1 MAAAPGMD
9 QGRLHGVNVDPP
21 ALLCQGGIKL
31 TMTSRSISRGTGQND
46 EFSQSIRI
54 IIPLRRRI
62 LPNLKASNHN
72 RYVVSD
78 YVFPLQSIDN

>member
-21 ALLCQGGIKL
+21 ALLCQGGMKL

-46 EFSQSIRI
+46 EFT
-54 IIPLRRRI
+54 
-62 LPNLKASNHN
+62 K
-72 RYVVSD
+72 
-78 YVFPLQSIDN
+78 